1 MKILT
6 AVAAVPLLLAMGA
19 TAGAACMYPQAPQSL
34 PNGATATK
42 EEMLTAQG
50 GVKDYVKAVQ
60 ETYLACLDQEKASAV
75 AALDSADP
83 EYAQKKTALE
93 AITAK
98 KHNSALDE
106 LEAFVARWN
115 AEKKAFTDKNS
126 DK

>member
-6 AVAAVPLLLAMGA
+6 AVAAVPFLLAMGA
-19 TAGAACMYPQAPQSL
+19 TAEAACTYPQAPQSL

-60 ETYLACLDQEKASAV
+60 ETYLTCLDQEKASAV
-75 AALDSADP
+75 AALDSTDP
-83 EYAQKKTALE
+83 EYTQKKAALE

-106 LEAFVARWN
+106 LEAFVSRWN
-115 AEKKAFTDKNS
+115 AEKKAFTDKAAG
-126 DK
+126 K

>member
-6 AVAAVPLLLAMGA
+6 AVAALPFLLAMGA
-19 TAGAACMYPQAPQSL
+19 TAEAACTYPQAPQSL

-42 EEMLTAQG
+42 EEMLAAQG
-50 GVKDYVKAVQ
+50 GVKEYVKAVQ
-60 ETYLACLDQEKASAV
+60 ETYLACLDAEKATAV
-75 AALDSADP
+75 AALDSMDP
-83 EYAQKKTALE
+83 EYTQKKTALE

-115 AEKKAFTDKNS
+115 AEKKAFTDKAAG
-126 DK
+126 K

>member
-6 AVAAVPLLLAMGA
+6 AAAAVFFLLAVGT
-19 TAGAACMYPQAPQSL
+19 TAEAACTYPQAPQSL

-50 GVKDYVKAVQ
+50 GVKEYVKAVQ
-60 ETYLACLDQEKASAV
+60 ETYLNCLDEEKASAI
-75 AALDSADP
+75 AALDSMDP
-83 EYAQKKTALE
+83 EFTQKKTALE

-126 DK
+126 GK

>member
-6 AVAAVPLLLAMGA
+6 AVAAVPFLLAMGS
-19 TAGAACMYPQAPQSL
+19 TAEAACTYPQAPQSM

-42 EEMLTAQG
+42 EEMLTAQSS
-50 GVKDYVKAVQ
+50 VKEYVKAVQ
-60 ETYLACLDQEKASAV
+60 ETYLTCLDQEKATAV
-75 AALDSADP
+75 AALDNTDP

-115 AEKKAFTDKNS
+115 AEKKAFTDKG
-126 DK
+126 K

>member
-6 AVAAVPLLLAMGA
+6 AVAAVLLLLAMGA
-19 TAGAACMYPQAPQSL
+19 TAEAACMYPQAPQSL

-42 EEMLTAQG
+42 DEMLTAQG
-50 GVKDYVKAVQ
+50 SVKEYVKAVQ
-60 ETYLACLDQEKASAV
+60 ETYLACLDQEKASSV
-75 AALDSADP
+75 AALDSMDP
-83 EYAQKKTALE
+83 EYSQKKTALE

-126 DK
+126 GK